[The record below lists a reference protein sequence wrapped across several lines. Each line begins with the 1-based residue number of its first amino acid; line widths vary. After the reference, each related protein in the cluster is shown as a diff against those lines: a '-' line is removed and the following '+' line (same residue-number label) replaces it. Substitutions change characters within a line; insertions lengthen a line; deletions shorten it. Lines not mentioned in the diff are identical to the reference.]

1 MRKLLS
7 LLCVLM
13 LLLASLSLTGCT
25 PAEEEITLNVYN
37 WGEYISDGSE
47 GSLHTNKEFEKYY
60 YETYGVKVRVN
71 YTTYASNEDM
81 YNKIRSGATTY
92 DVVIPSDYM
101 IQRMISEDL
110 LRPLNFDNIPNVQYI
125 SEDFRNLFYDPENRY
140 SVPYTYGVVGLIYNT
155 TMVEE
160 APTDWDCMWDERY
173 AGQIL
178 QFNNPRDAFGTA
190 MYSLGIDVN
199 TTDKSKWERAKDRLS
214 RQKPLIQSYVMD
226 EIFNKMK
233 NGSAAIAPYYAGD
246 FLSMYEDNSDLAFV
260 YPEKGT
266 NIFVD
271 AMCIPYNSRHAD
283 IAEAYINFMLS
294 EEVAIANAEYIYYAS
309 PNKLVYENEDYIADM
324 KEVHED
330 VMDILYPENISELG
344 TFYQNLSPEMLEYQN
359 RLWESLKIEST
370 VESWIYV
377 VSGLIVAALVAMLIY
392 RFALQRYR
400 EKHYY
405 RVVSQYYTKK

>member
-1 MRKLLS
+1 VISFAESDEIIKYD
-7 LLCVLM
+7 
-13 LLLASLSLTGCT
+13 
-25 PAEEEITLNVYN
+25 PAKYTSGKVIELNVYN

-101 IQRMISEDL
+101 IQRMINENM
-110 LRPLNFDNIPNVQYI
+110 LRPLNFDNIPNAQYI
-125 SEDFRNLFYDPENRY
+125 SEDFQNLFYDPQNQY

-155 TMVEE
+155 DMVEE
-160 APTDWDCMWDERY
+160 APTDWDVMWDNRY

-190 MYSLGIDVN
+190 LYSMGIDVN
-199 TTDKSKWERAKDRLS
+199 TTDKSKWVRAKDLLS

-246 FLSMYEDNSDLAFV
+246 FLSMYEDNDALSFV
-260 YPEKGT
+260 YPESGT

-309 PNKLVYENEDYIADM
+309 PNKLVYENAEYIEYM
-324 KEVHED
+324 ESVHED
-330 VMDILYPENISELG
+330 AMKILYPENIRELG
-344 TFYQNLSPEMLEYQN
+344 TFYENLSPEMLEYQN
-359 RLWESLKIEST
+359 RLWESLKIESS

-377 VSGLIVAALVAMLIY
+377 VSGLIVAALAAMMIY
-392 RFALQRYR
+392 RIALQRYR

-405 RVVSQYYTKK
+405 SVVSEYYTKK